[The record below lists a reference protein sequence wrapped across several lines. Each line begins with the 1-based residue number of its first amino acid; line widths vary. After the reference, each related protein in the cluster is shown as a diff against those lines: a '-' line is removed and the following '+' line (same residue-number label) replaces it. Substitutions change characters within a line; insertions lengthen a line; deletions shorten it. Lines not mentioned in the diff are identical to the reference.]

1 MMNHNTASV
10 IPSRA
15 NTRTVPVNGD
25 DDDDIAID
33 NAYVANDPDNDD
45 GDGERGRFG
54 IERLDDTQQQQQHEQ
69 QEQQQA
75 SIATTTTT
83 GSNAALLKQRPPR
96 QQQQSDHHH
105 PAAAIIPVED
115 DDDDNDER
123 HALNNDS
130 ASKPSHAAATA
141 LHQHHPLKRLL
152 ERWEK
157 KLRIRPQTIRP
168 IPTLSRPLFPSL
180 SAKLDAAINI
190 VPLHWHWL
198 PLWIYALLWML
209 LFGLLVH
216 FNIYKA
222 STPLGKPEYI
232 SCTDNLWS
240 WRMETCG
247 LDGMYC
253 HPFRNA
259 SYIIRC
265 PTGCDLTFN
274 QNRRWLGDSQRGFMQ
289 PWVVGGN
296 PAYKAESWI
305 CPSAIHAGLV
315 SKAWGGCAKVTLT
328 GESLNYPAS
337 EQNGVTSLAYDAWFP
352 KSYELS
358 YVESSHCTDYSWA
371 ITPVAIL
378 LVAFFPLVHPTLGTY
393 AFALLTAGH
402 FYVTFVGIPIHSDD
416 WLAESWARYLVM
428 LAFAYI
434 LYRLFIRVTLP
445 SQPSKYLLDLFLFVV
460 IPFFFAL
467 HLEVVMAPFA
477 DFGLT
482 SRAFREPRTL
492 ILFIIGVPTVV
503 IICIAQLYLLRRHGL
518 LGTYI
523 LGYALAILLYFS
535 LSEAQNLHI
544 HLHHYTLGLILV
556 PLTRLQT
563 RPSLIFHAFALGLFV
578 QGLSRWGPASPFD
591 TTLQNLAGDEAVWVP
606 RPYFDIS
613 PLSLRDTATVHW
625 SIGDQNTL
633 IEGSYD
639 AYSLLLNDVEV
650 YRGTENTV
658 VVNRLKEDAD
668 RGRRYYLRV
677 ALVAAGAALEY
688 SYPVV
693 VHGNGTVVYQNGTV
707 SDPPV

>member
-1 MMNHNTASV
+1 MN
-10 IPSRA
+10 
-15 NTRTVPVNGD
+15 D
-25 DDDDIAID
+25 DDDDNHD
-33 NAYVANDPDNDD
+33 HDHDHAYVVADHDVDHD
-45 GDGERGRFG
+45 QRERLQ
-54 IERLDDTQQQQQHEQ
+54 RLDDTQQQQQQ
-69 QEQQQA
+69 QQQA
-75 SIATTTTT
+75 SIATTITT
-83 GSNAALLKQRPPR
+83 GSNAVLLKQRPPR
-96 QQQQSDHHH
+96 QQQQHSDHHH
-105 PAAAIIPVED
+105 PAAAIIPIED
-115 DDDDNDER
+115 DDDDNHIDER
-123 HALNNDS
+123 HALNDD
-130 ASKPSHAAATA
+130 ALKPSHATAAA
-141 LHQHHPLKRLL
+141 APHQHPLKRFLN
-152 ERWEK
+152 RWET
-157 KLRIRPQTIRP
+157 KLRIRPQAIRP
-168 IPTLSRPLFPSL
+168 LPTLSRPLLPSL

-190 VPLHWHWL
+190 VPLHWRWL

-222 STPLGKPEYI
+222 STPLGKPEYL

-240 WRMETCG
+240 WRTEACG

-253 HPFRNA
+253 HPFRNT

-274 QNRRWLGDSQRGFMQ
+274 QNRRWLGDSQQGFMQ

-296 PAYKAESWI
+296 PVYKAESWI

-328 GESLNYPAS
+328 GESLDYPAS
-337 EQNGVTSLAYDAWFP
+337 EQNGMTSLAYDSWFP

-358 YVESSHCTDYSWA
+358 FVESTHCTDYSWA

-378 LVAFFPLVHPTLGTY
+378 LVALFPLVHPTLGTY

-402 FYVTFVGIPIHSDD
+402 FYVTFVGIPIHSDS

-503 IICIAQLYLLRRHGL
+503 IICFAQLWLLRRHGL

-556 PLTRLQT
+556 PLTRLQS
-563 RPSLIFHAFALGLFV
+563 RPTLIFHAFALGLFV

-606 RPYFDIS
+606 RPYFDID
-613 PLSLRDTATVHW
+613 PLALRDTATVRW
-625 SIGDQNTL
+625 SIGDKHTL

-650 YRGTENTV
+650 YRGADNSV
-658 VVNRLKEDAD
+658 LLKRLKEDAD
-668 RGRRYYLRV
+668 VSRRYYLRV
-677 ALVAAGAALEY
+677 ALVAAGSALEY

-707 SDPPV
+707 VDPPV